1 MSAFIAPPTQISLF
15 LRVGIW
21 MAERIT
27 GKLMLP
33 ARLLAWYPKAA
44 IGSGVMEGLV
54 AHEDGKLDKRI
65 LKLVRL
71 SAAFTASCPFCID
84 MNSTEY
90 RETGI
95 VDAELLA
102 LQQEADLDAVSTF
115 SLREKLAVRYG
126 RSISLTPLQF
136 SPELIAEITA
146 HFTEREMVVLASTAA
161 QVNFWARLIQA
172 LGIPSAGFS
181 NVCPMQK
188 AAP

>member
-1 MSAFIAPPTQISLF
+1 MSAFIKPPAKISLF

-21 MAERIT
+21 MAERII
-27 GKLMLP
+27 GKPMLP

-90 RETGI
+90 IETGI

-102 LQQEADLDAVSTF
+102 LQQKADLDAISTF
-115 SLREKLAVRYG
+115 SLREKLAVHYS
-126 RSISLTPLQF
+126 RSISRTPLQF
-136 SPELIAEITA
+136 APGLIAEIKV
-146 HFTEREMVVLASTAA
+146 HFTEREIVVLASTAA

-172 LGIPSAGFS
+172 LGIPPAGFS
-181 NVCPMQK
+181 NACPIQK
-188 AAP
+188 ATP